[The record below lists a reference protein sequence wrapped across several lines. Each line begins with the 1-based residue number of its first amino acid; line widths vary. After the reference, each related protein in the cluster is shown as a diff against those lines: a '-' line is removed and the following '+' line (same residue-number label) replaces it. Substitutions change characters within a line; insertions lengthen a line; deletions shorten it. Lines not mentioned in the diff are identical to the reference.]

1 MRKPKKQ
8 SRDHAQIA
16 ETRMPRRRGGHDLL
30 RGGVQV
36 ARNFP
41 VRDCR
46 RARSSFSIYF
56 MVRMLHP
63 SDGELSPPS
72 LVNVAFYFCP
82 CGAIKFIV
90 HSTGSASRFASY
102 VSLSRESAYA
112 ARSCDSY
119 RYCTSRL

>member
-1 MRKPKKQ
+1 MMTAQEQ

-16 ETRMPRRRGGHDLL
+16 ANPMPRRRGGHDLL

-56 MVRMLHP
+56 MARMLHT
-63 SDGELSPPS
+63 SDVELSPPS
-72 LVNVAFYFCP
+72 LVNETFYFFP
-82 CGAIKFIV
+82 SASIKFIW
-90 HSTGSASRFASY
+90 HSTSSTSRFPSYRSALSASLTAALS
-102 VSLSRESAYA
+102 SLPLTY
-112 ARSCDSY
+112 
-119 RYCTSRL
+119 T